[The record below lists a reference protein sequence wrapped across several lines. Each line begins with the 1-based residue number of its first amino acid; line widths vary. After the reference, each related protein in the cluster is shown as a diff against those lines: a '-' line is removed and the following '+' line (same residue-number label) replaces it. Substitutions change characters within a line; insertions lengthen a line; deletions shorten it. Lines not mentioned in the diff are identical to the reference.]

1 MNEKRQQMSAG
12 RMSGVPRS
20 AMRGMIGFVFLVML
34 GPPLF
39 VGLPV
44 ILAMGKFGDASSG
57 TIDMNVFLG
66 ISVVRLAA
74 AAFGILAPA
83 RPIVGGVGHA
93 EPVVRGGGLIF
104 CGTRGGSAWLDMA
117 GAEIAYAGGDPVLV
131 SVSTTALRRPEAA
144 PRASARTM
152 V

>member
-1 MNEKRQQMSAG
+1 MNGRRQQMSAG
-12 RMSGVPRS
+12 RKSDVPRS
-20 AMRGMIGFVFLVML
+20 AMPGMIGFEFLVML

-44 ILAMGKFGDASSG
+44 ILAMGEFGDASSG
-57 TIDMNVFLG
+57 TIDMNLFLG
-66 ISVVRLAA
+66 ISVAWLVAT
-74 AAFGILAPA
+74 AFGILAPA
-83 RPIVGGVGHA
+83 RPGVGGVGHA

-104 CGTRGGSAWLDMA
+104 RGTRDGSAWLDMA

-131 SVSTTALRRPEAA
+131 SVSTTAPRRPGAA